1 MDAEE
6 ALIAVGV
13 RPELDRALQEK
24 NEAQRYLFDVH
35 APTSPAPYQRSRG

>member
-1 MDAEE
+1 MGTEE

-13 RPELDRALQEK
+13 RPELDRALQKK

-35 APTSPAPYQRSRG
+35 VPTSPAPRQRSRG